1 MYINIHI
8 HRYTFTYVYIYTY
21 TFDTTVL
28 DKPALRYCYPTKMVQ
43 FHLENDKRSPQ
54 YTLGTLE
61 ADCVG
66 GCPTGQIVLWIF
78 DAVDCRQMVS
88 SYDFHMIIIILQ
100 Y

>member
-1 MYINIHI
+1 MY
-8 HRYTFTYVYIYTY
+8 TYIYTHIKCIYIY
-21 TFDTTVL
+21 TTDPTVTVL

-66 GCPTGQIVLWIF
+66 GCPPVGLWFWIF
-78 DAVDCRQMVS
+78 EAVDCRQMLS
-88 SYDFHMIIIILQ
+88 S
-100 Y
+100 